1 MSYAFEIAQ
10 LAEEVTKTQK
20 FLHPMIFDF
29 KGRMYED
36 IRQKLLNAADFFIRK
51 SIADISS
58 LEVREIILCGSCAR
72 YLYNK
77 DSDIDLKV
85 LVGAKAGGCIQ
96 NTEKAINDLLS
107 LIAVNC
113 FGHKTYLTV
122 NKMQLDIKF
131 EAKFDDFLGCYSL
144 THNRWIILP
153 QKYPAEGID
162 KDLLIKGYFG
172 KLAEISGFMAEIPM
186 ENGVYAPAEIERI
199 NVFFS
204 EINHPALNA
213 KDYFTYRLLCK
224 SGNIHY
230 LLGDKRFRV
239 QQGDILLIPP
249 GVSHQPL
256 FPEPLREPYSRY
268 VIWINAAYWHQQCEE
283 FPDLNFAFEQCQ
295 KRGSYLLRST
305 RATWSGL
312 FSAAAAALK
321 ETEEQKPGWGY
332 CARTAVISL
341 T

>member
-113 FGHKTYLTV
+113 FGRKIYLTV
-122 NKMQLDIKF
+122 NKMPLDIKF

-144 THNRWIILP
+144 THNQWIVPP
-153 QKYPAEGID
+153 QNSQLTA
-162 KDLLIKGYFG
+162 
-172 KLAEISGFMAEIPM
+172 
-186 ENGVYAPAEIERI
+186 
-199 NVFFS
+199 
-204 EINHPALNA
+204 
-213 KDYFTYRLLCK
+213 
-224 SGNIHY
+224 
-230 LLGDKRFRV
+230 
-239 QQGDILLIPP
+239 
-249 GVSHQPL
+249 
-256 FPEPLREPYSRY
+256 
-268 VIWINAAYWHQQCEE
+268 
-283 FPDLNFAFEQCQ
+283 
-295 KRGSYLLRST
+295 ST
-305 RATWSGL
+305 KTG
-312 FSAAAAALK
+312 
-321 ETEEQKPGWGY
+321 
-332 CARTAVISL
+332 
-341 T
+341 

>member
-1 MSYAFEIAQ
+1 MSYAFEIAR

-36 IRQKLLNAADFFIRK
+36 IRQKLLDAADFFIRK
-51 SIADISS
+51 SIADIPS

-77 DSDIDLKV
+77 DLDLDLKV

-122 NKMQLDIKF
+122 NKMPLDIKF

-224 SGNIHY
+224 SGKMQEF
-230 LLGDKRFRV
+230 GSDCV
-239 QQGDILLIPP
+239 
-249 GVSHQPL
+249 
-256 FPEPLREPYSRY
+256 
-268 VIWINAAYWHQQCEE
+268 NAAV
-283 FPDLNFAFEQCQ
+283 D
-295 KRGSYLLRST
+295 S
-305 RATWSGL
+305 
-312 FSAAAAALK
+312 FSL
-321 ETEEQKPGWGY
+321 E
-332 CARTAVISL
+332 
-341 T
+341 

>member
-1 MSYAFEIAQ
+1 MSYAFEIAR

-36 IRQKLLNAADFFIRK
+36 IRQKLLDAADFFIRK
-51 SIADISS
+51 SIADIPS

-77 DSDIDLKV
+77 DSDLDLKV

-122 NKMQLDIKF
+122 NKMPLDIKF

-213 KDYFTYRLLCK
+213 KDYFTYR
-224 SGNIHY
+224 SEE
-230 LLGDKRFRV
+230 RV
-239 QQGDILLIPP
+239 
-249 GVSHQPL
+249 
-256 FPEPLREPYSRY
+256 
-268 VIWINAAYWHQQCEE
+268 
-283 FPDLNFAFEQCQ
+283 
-295 KRGSYLLRST
+295 
-305 RATWSGL
+305 
-312 FSAAAAALK
+312 
-321 ETEEQKPGWGY
+321 
-332 CARTAVISL
+332 
-341 T
+341 